1 MELKEAIEQRRATR
15 DYTDQPL
22 DKSTIMGL
30 LRAAVWAPSAMNL
43 QPWAFA
49 VIQDKDWLKRH
60 SDRAKVLVVNRPEF
74 AQKRAEL
81 KAMLADPEFNIFYNA
96 GTLIVVWARPV
107 GAHPD
112 WDCCFAAQNLMLAA
126 HAQGLATCPIGL
138 AWPLFEQADVK
149 QELEIPENYRVVL
162 PIIVGHPRVPA
173 PAKERSNPTILCWR
187 PPANS

>member
-1 MELKEAIEQRRATR
+1 MELKEVIEQRRATR
-15 DYTDQPL
+15 DYTDQPIEKANVL
-22 DKSTIMGL
+22 AL

-49 VIQDKDWLKRH
+49 VIQDKGWLKRH
-60 SDRAKVLVVNRPEF
+60 SDRAKVLVINSPEF

-96 GTLIVVWARPV
+96 GTLIVICARSI

-149 QELEIPENYRVVL
+149 RELDIPEDYRVVL

-173 PAKERSNPTILCWR
+173 PAKERSNPTILSWR
-187 PPANS
+187 